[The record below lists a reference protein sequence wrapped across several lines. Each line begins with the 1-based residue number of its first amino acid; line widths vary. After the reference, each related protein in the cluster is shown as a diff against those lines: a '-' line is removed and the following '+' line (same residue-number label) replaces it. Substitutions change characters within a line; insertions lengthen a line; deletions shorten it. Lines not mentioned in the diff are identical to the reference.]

1 MLGGYIGHFY
11 TCTVRLYTH
20 FYLEIHVIIIKTKVL
35 IPQICLGPLVFLP
48 PKTFKL
54 FGFEI
59 FWLRP
64 EGYSRNLIST
74 ILLYIYFR
82 KRKYPLATN

>member
-1 MLGGYIGHFY
+1 MYYGLREIKNL
-11 TCTVRLYTH
+11 V
-20 FYLEIHVIIIKTKVL
+20 YLRQL
-35 IPQICLGPLVFLP
+35 WLSCLGPLVFLP

-59 FWLRP
+59 FWVRP

-74 ILLYIYFR
+74 ILLYVYFR